1 MKLFN
6 YLKQKITGGLKEEL
20 IATIVIGILVSTAIS
35 TYLISS
41 FSGDKVEQKLVYD
54 GLQVT
59 KNFADRNTLS
69 LLYLSEES
77 AKESVQAIENFTDV
91 QGVGIY
97 DVEMKPLIE
106 DGENTFPDE
115 ASKIWPKEI
124 ELVKETDAAWYFVSP
139 VFDRGTDPEIA
150 ESPFIEGAAE
160 KELLGYVR
168 VYVSKDTLHALENS
182 IFRVNLSVSLLLSAL
197 LVVLLSA
204 ITDRVTKPLKDLSY
218 FMRMAEEGDLKVR
231 SKIWGPK
238 DIIVMQHAF
247 NTMIHALADREEKL
261 ESARNA
267 AMEYAHAKGEFA
279 ANVSHELRTP
289 LNGIL
294 GMLEI
299 LKDTELSPKQEE
311 YVSVAHDSG
320 DALFELIDDI
330 LNFSKI
336 DSGKAS
342 IEYELFNL
350 RETLDDIVG
359 ILTGQTQSKE
369 LDIAYLVDKDV
380 PANMHGD
387 ASRIRQLL
395 LNLAGNAIKFTDH
408 GEIGL
413 RIKNVT
419 NGAKNLRLRFEV
431 IDTGVGIA
439 DEAQDKVFEAF
450 QQADASTTKKFG
462 GTGLGLAIC
471 SQLVE
476 VMNGDIGV
484 ESSLGNGS
492 TFWFELPFKDTV
504 ASEVVETKQTTAA
517 GLRIFV
523 VDDSEIIRAN
533 LQQTFETWGAY
544 FSSAA
549 DGDEAIEILRK
560 ATQTHRSFDVA
571 FIDEIMP
578 GINGIELIRNIV
590 KDAKIAPLKL
600 VLMTTQ
606 KNPDAFVDRF
616 REIDAHIKK
625 PIRQS
630 HLFDG
635 IAELLNSSLEVDA
648 VKQVHKR
655 ENSKSI
661 KEKPNFNATL
671 LVVEDNRA
679 NQQVVQAML
688 ERLGCRSSIAANGF
702 EALKL
707 LESAKYDAVFMDCNM
722 PQMDGYEATQKIRQM
737 GTAVAQIP
745 IIAMTANVLDKD
757 RERCIQAG
765 MDDYTSKPIKF
776 DVLIAKLERWLKLPE
791 EHYADLDSTEELI
804 SREVLADTSE
814 INAIDDVVIAE
825 LRENIGDGFDNM
837 VEVYIEDMGILLRS
851 LEKSVLEEDSSGLT
865 HYAHSIKGSS
875 SNFGA
880 SRLRHIAKQLEDIG
894 RSNTTK
900 GARNLVQLLFVE
912 ADVVTHDLK
921 KELGRNKDVTLLS
934 QPSAERILIAE
945 DDRSSRLAL
954 QSVLVKEGY
963 EVEAVTDGA
972 EAVLCC
978 EKLMPDLILIDALM
992 PNLNGFEAC
1001 KKIRMLKDSS
1011 HVPILIVT
1019 ALDDEESIEQAFNS
1033 GATDYIPK
1041 PIHFSVMR
1049 QRISR
1054 LLKASRAE
1062 VHVRELAYN
1071 DSLTGLP
1078 NRTMFIDKMHELLK
1092 KVRRRSEMFAVMF
1105 LDLDRFKYVNDT
1117 LGHSVG
1123 DMLLKS
1129 VAERILSCVR
1139 SVDTVARLGG
1149 DEFTLVFDGIEDQNV
1164 IAKIADK
1171 ICRRIS
1177 EPYSF
1182 VGKEIYVTASIGI
1195 SLHPQDGEDIGQ
1207 LMRRADTAMF
1217 RAKERGGS
1225 YLFYEKEME
1234 VLITNKLETEHDL
1247 RLSIEREELEVYY
1260 QPKIDLQTSNINGM
1274 EALVRWEH
1282 PEKGQ
1287 IGPNEFI
1294 PLAEETGLISEI
1306 GLWVLITACVQ
1317 VQEWIKKGHEPIPVS
1332 VNISGRQLENSEI
1345 AAQVAHVLARSG
1357 LKPEYLELEITE
1369 STIMKRPEEVISI
1382 LHQLK
1387 AMGVKLSID
1396 DFGTGYSSLNYLRK
1410 FPIDILKIDAT
1421 FVHDITE
1428 NNEDRLIVKGIIA
1441 LAKSLNLGVI
1451 AEGVETKE
1459 QFDLLREE
1467 GCESIQGFYI
1477 GKPMAS
1483 GEFEKQFILVDRSNI
1498 EVLSNFRK

>member
-1 MKLFN
+1 M
-6 YLKQKITGGLKEEL
+6 TRGLKEEL
-20 IATIVIGILVSTAIS
+20 IATIVIGILASAAIS
-35 TYLISS
+35 TYLVSS
-41 FSGDKVEQKLVYD
+41 FSGDKVEQKLVSD

-59 KNFADRNTLS
+59 KDFADRNTLT

-77 AKESVQAIENFTDV
+77 AQESIQAIKNFFDV

-97 DVEMKPLIE
+97 DSEKRALVET
-106 DGENTFPDE
+106 GEKTFSGTVQAWPEE
-115 ASKIWPKEI
+115 AK
-124 ELVKETDAAWYFVSP
+124 LVKETNAAWYFVSP

-150 ESPFIEGAAE
+150 ESPFIGGAAE

-168 VYVSKDTLHALENS
+168 VYVSKDTLHALEGS
-182 IFRVNLSVSLLLSAL
+182 IFKVNLLVSLVLS
-197 LVVLLSA
+197 VLLLFVLLA
-204 ITDRVTKPLKDLSY
+204 ITDRVTKPLKDLAGL
-218 FMRMAEEGDLKVR
+218 MREAESGDLQVR
-231 SKIWGPK
+231 SKIWGPN
-238 DIIVMQHAF
+238 DITAMQGAF
-247 NTMIHALADREEKL
+247 NTMIRALADREERL
-261 ESARNA
+261 ESARSA
-267 AMEYAHAKGEFA
+267 AMDYAQAKGEFA

-289 LNGIL
+289 LNGVL

-320 DALFELIDDI
+320 NALLELIDDI

-336 DSGKAS
+336 DSGKAV

-359 ILTGQTQSKE
+359 ILTGQTQPKN

-439 DEAQDKVFEAF
+439 DEAQDKIFEAF
-450 QQADASTTKKFG
+450 QQADTSTTKGFG

-471 SQLVE
+471 RQLVE

-484 ESSLGNGS
+484 ESSLGKGS

-504 ASEVVETKQTTAA
+504 SSEIVETKQSIAA
-517 GLRIFV
+517 GLRVFV
-523 VDDSEIIRAN
+523 ADDSEIIRAD
-533 LQQTFETWGAY
+533 LQQTLETWGAY

-560 ATQTHRSFDVA
+560 ATRTYRSFDVA

-578 GINGIELIRNIV
+578 GTNGIELIRKIT

-600 VLMTTQ
+600 VLMTAQ
-606 KNPDAFVDRF
+606 KNPDAFVNRF
-616 REIDAHIKK
+616 REIDTYLKK
-625 PIRQS
+625 PILQT

-635 IAELLNSSLEVDA
+635 IAELLNSPPEEQVI
-648 VKQVHKR
+648 KQVQSR
-655 ENSKSI
+655 EAPEPT
-661 KEKPNFNATL
+661 KEKPNFNANL

-688 ERLGCRSSIAANGF
+688 ERLGCRSSIAVNGF
-702 EALKL
+702 EALRL
-707 LESAKYDAVFMDCNM
+707 LENAKYDAVFMDCNM
-722 PQMDGYEATQKIRQM
+722 PQMDGYKTTQKIRQM
-737 GTAVAQIP
+737 GAEVAQIP
-745 IIAMTANVLDKD
+745 VIAMTANVLEGD
-757 RERCIQAG
+757 REKCIQAG
-765 MDDYTSKPIKF
+765 MDDYISKPVKF
-776 DVLIAKLERWLKLPE
+776 DVLIAKLERWLQLPDE
-791 EHYADLDSTEELI
+791 YCADYDSTDTVVN
-804 SREVLADTSE
+804 REILADTSE
-814 INAIDDVVIAE
+814 IIAIDNVMVAE

-851 LEKSVLEEDSSGLT
+851 LEKSVLEEDASRLT

-880 SRLRHIAKQLEDIG
+880 SCLTHIAKQLEDIG
-894 RSNTTK
+894 LNNTTK
-900 GARNLVQLLFVE
+900 GAHDLVRLLFVE
-912 ADVVTHDLK
+912 ADVVTNDLK
-921 KELGRNKDVTLLS
+921 KELGRKNKNDILL
-934 QPSAERILIAE
+934 PRPDAERILIAE

-954 QSVLVKEGY
+954 QSVLLKEGY
-963 EVEAVTDGA
+963 EVEAVTDGV
-972 EAVLCC
+972 EAISCC
-978 EKLMPDLILIDALM
+978 EKQMPDLILLDALM

-1001 KKIRMLKDSS
+1001 KKIRMLKDSN

-1019 ALDDEESIEQAFNS
+1019 ALDDEKSIERAFDF
-1033 GATDYIPK
+1033 GATDYISK

-1049 QRISR
+1049 QRIAR
-1054 LLKASRAE
+1054 MLKASRAE

-1071 DSLTGLP
+1071 DLLTGLP
-1078 NRTMFIDKMHELLK
+1078 NRTMFIDKMQELLK
-1092 KVRRRSEMFAVMF
+1092 KVRRRSEVLAVMF
-1105 LDLDRFKYVNDT
+1105 LDLDRFKYVNDS

-1129 VAERILSCVR
+1129 VAERILGCIR
-1139 SVDTVARLGG
+1139 SVDTVARFGG
-1149 DEFTLVFDGIEDQNV
+1149 DEFTLVFDGIEDRNV
-1164 IAKIADK
+1164 IANIADK

-1182 VGKEIYVTASIGI
+1182 AGKEIYITASIGI
-1195 SLHPQDGEDIGQ
+1195 SLHPLDGEDIGQ
-1207 LMRRADTAMF
+1207 LMQCADTAMF

-1234 VLITNKLETEHDL
+1234 ILITDKLKTEHDL
-1247 RLSIEREELEVYY
+1247 RLAIEREELEVYY
-1260 QPKIDLQTSNINGM
+1260 QPKFDLQTSKINGM

-1282 PEKGQ
+1282 PEKGR

-1294 PLAEETGLISEI
+1294 PLAEEIGLISEL
-1306 GLWVLITACVQ
+1306 GLWVLTTACVQ
-1317 VQEWIKKGHEPIPVS
+1317 AQEWIKKGHEPIPVS
-1332 VNISGRQLENSEI
+1332 VNLSGRQLENSGI
-1345 AAQVAHVLARSG
+1345 AAQVAHVLAHSSLR
-1357 LKPEYLELEITE
+1357 PEYLELEITE
-1369 STIMKRPEEVISI
+1369 STIMKRPEDVISI
-1382 LHQLK
+1382 LQQLK
-1387 AMGVKLSID
+1387 AMGIKLSID
-1396 DFGTGYSSLNYLRK
+1396 DFGTGYFSLNYLRK
-1410 FPIDILKIDAT
+1410 FPIDVLKIDAT
-1421 FVHDITE
+1421 FVRDITE
-1428 NNEDRLIVKGIIA
+1428 NNDDRLIVKGIIA
-1441 LAKSLNLGVI
+1441 LAKSLNLEVI
-1451 AEGVETKE
+1451 AEGVETKK
-1459 QFDLLREE
+1459 QVDLLREE
-1467 GCESIQGFYI
+1467 GCESIQGIYI
-1477 GKPMAS
+1477 GKPMTS
-1483 GEFEKQFILVDRSNI
+1483 EEFEKQFILVDRSNV
-1498 EVLSNFRK
+1498 EVLANFRK